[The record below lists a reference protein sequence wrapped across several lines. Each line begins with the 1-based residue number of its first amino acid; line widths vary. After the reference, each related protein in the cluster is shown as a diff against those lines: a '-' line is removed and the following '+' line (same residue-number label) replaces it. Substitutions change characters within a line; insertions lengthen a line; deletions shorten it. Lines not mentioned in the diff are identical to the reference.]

1 LIWKLHVFSQ
11 TKYSKRVKSC
21 QTTP

>member
-11 TKYSKRVKSC
+11 TKYSKKVKSC